1 MPKYDYICLETNNI
15 FEVEQKMTDDPLE
28 RCICC
33 KEKFLVKRIPSK
45 PLLVINGAGS
55 MPDRKLYKELDID

>member
-1 MPKYDYICLETNNI
+1 MPKYDYICLETDNI

-28 RCICC
+28 RWICC
-33 KEKFLVKRIPSK
+33 KERFLVKRIPSK